1 MPPLV
6 VDVGANV
13 GYFTLLSLALGCRVT
28 ALEPQQHIVPL
39 VKSSLALNH
48 PSFARRVTWLPCAAA
63 DESGQHL
70 ELTQP
75 LPGNGR
81 DTSDWG
87 QVGVVQA
94 SASPPAPACVHPS
107 SSEMPASACPSPS
120 SVCALSLDDS
130 IGSSDDVLLLKIDVE
145 GFEANVIAG
154 SQRLLRQR
162 QARNILLEVHEGGH
176 ALQEKVLGQI
186 MGHGYSCLQ

>member
-1 MPPLV
+1 M
-6 VDVGANV
+6 DVGANV

-63 DESGQHL
+63 DESGRHL

>member
-1 MPPLV
+1 

-94 SASPPAPACVHPS
+94 SASPTPPGCAHPYATAKPAPACPT
-107 SSEMPASACPSPS
+107 PTTGSAHYR
-120 SVCALSLDDS
+120 DQYN
-130 IGSSDDVLLLKIDVE
+130 GSSDDVLLLKIDVE

-162 QARNILLEVHEGGH
+162 QARNILLEVHEGGD